1 MRPLLGS
8 KSPAVST
15 GSPRCPMKVGV
26 IYNSFSHKT
35 MSPEECEMQSTG
47 LAVGKHLRLLGHA
60 VQFFD
65 MDSPAS
71 IGELC
76 SSGIDVAFDV
86 CERVNDDP
94 RGEAYAAALLEY
106 LGIPHTRTTS
116 WLILLGVD
124 KARVKAILSFH
135 EIPTPNYQI
144 FRSER
149 ETLRSDM
156 SFPLFVKS
164 ATSENSIGI
173 DEHSLVHN
181 ENQLTRQINQVL
193 GELRSPALVEQY
205 IDGREINV
213 SILPGET
220 PTVLPIAEIEFGDL
234 PSERRYL
241 DYSSKWLEES
251 EQCQKTVPR
260 CPAVLSDA
268 EQGVIAETAL
278 KCYRV
283 LGLDSYVRVDMRLKD
298 RIPYVLEINQNPSI
312 GEENCGYVRACDRYG
327 HNYTRM
333 IDAILRNAMRRSK

>member
-1 MRPLLGS
+1 
-8 KSPAVST
+8 
-15 GSPRCPMKVGV
+15 
-26 IYNSFSHKT
+26 

-47 LAVGKHLRLLGHA
+47 LAAGKHLRLLGHD
-60 VQFFD
+60 VRFFD

-71 IGELC
+71 IEELC

-106 LGIPHTRTTS
+106 LGIPHTRTSS

-124 KARVKAILSFH
+124 KARIKAILSFH

-149 ETLRSDM
+149 ATLRPDL

-164 ATSENSIGI
+164 AASENSIGI
-173 DEHSLVHN
+173 DERSLVYN
-181 ENQLTRQINQVL
+181 EDQLTRQLKQVL
-193 GELRSPALVEQY
+193 GELKSPALVEQY
-205 IDGREINV
+205 IDGREISV
-213 SILPGET
+213 SILPGEI

-234 PSERRYL
+234 PPDRRYL
-241 DYSSKWLEES
+241 DYSSKWLENS
-251 EQCQKTVPR
+251 ERCQKIVPR
-260 CPAVLSDA
+260 CPAVLSGA

-278 KCYRV
+278 KCYKV
-283 LGLDSYVRVDMRLKD
+283 LGLDSYVRVDMRFKGG
-298 RIPYVLEINQNPSI
+298 IPYVLEINQNPSI

-327 HNYTRM
+327 LDYARM
-333 IDAILRNAMRRSK
+333 IDALLRNAMSRSK

>member
-1 MRPLLGS
+1 MRPPRGS
-8 KSPAVST
+8 KSPIVR
-15 GSPRCPMKVGV
+15 GGLPRCPLKVGV
-26 IYNSFSHKT
+26 VYNSFSHKS
-35 MSPEECEMQSTG
+35 MRPEECEMQSTG

-71 IGELC
+71 IEELC

-86 CERVNDDP
+86 CERVHDDP

-124 KARVKAILSFH
+124 KARIKAILSFH

-149 ETLRSDM
+149 EALRPDM
-156 SFPLFVKS
+156 TFPLFVKS
-164 ATSENSIGI
+164 AASENSIGI

-181 ENQLTRQINQVL
+181 ADQLTTQIKKVV
-193 GELRSPALVEQY
+193 GELKSPALVELY
-205 IDGREINV
+205 IDGREINAA
-213 SILPGET
+213 ILPGDT
-220 PTVLPIAEIEFGDL
+220 PTVLPISEIEFGDL
-234 PSERRYL
+234 PLDRRYL
-241 DYSSKWLEES
+241 DYNSKWLEES

-278 KCYRV
+278 KCYKV
-283 LGLDSYVRVDMRLKD
+283 FGLDSYVRVDMRFKD
-298 RIPYVLEINQNPSI
+298 GVPYVLEINQNPSI
-312 GEENCGYVRACDRYG
+312 GEENCGYVRSCNRYG
-327 HNYTRM
+327 LDYTCM
-333 IDAILRNAMRRSK
+333 IDVILQNALRRSK